1 MSYMISCNMISYV
14 TSYVTSCMIS
24 CMISYIWYHMPGAS
38 VLMYRTYDILIW
50 YHNIWY
56 HRCASFFWIYFWIS
70 MHKIYK
76 MPLADARTR
85 TLICTLKGSQSN
97 HCTNGSLHYTIPLS
111 LIIYSHSM
119 KARHVGASSADPQC
133 SQMPPSNMY
142 HIEWS
147 MVSYMISHSDI
158 IYCKMWYHIK
168 FYDVMYDITYH

>member
-1 MSYMISCNMISYV
+1 MIS
-14 TSYVTSCMIS
+14 
-24 CMISYIWYHMPGAS
+24 W
-38 VLMYRTYDILIW
+38 YDITI
-50 YHNIWY
+50 YDIIGVQV
-56 HRCASFFWIYFWIS
+56 FFGFIFGYLCI
-70 MHKIYK
+70 KKYK

-111 LIIYSHSM
+111 LIIYTHFM

-147 MVSYMISHSDI
+147 MVSYMTLYSDI

-168 FYDVMYDITYH
+168 CHVWYHISLACTWMLCLVFFPATMACRVENPSL